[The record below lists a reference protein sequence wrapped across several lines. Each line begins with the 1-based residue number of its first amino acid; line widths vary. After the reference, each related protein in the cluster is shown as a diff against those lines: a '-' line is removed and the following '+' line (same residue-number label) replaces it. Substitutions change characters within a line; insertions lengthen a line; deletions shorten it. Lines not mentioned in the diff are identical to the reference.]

1 MAQFSGSTYSAAVDE
16 SKRLIA
22 LAMLGITKYDFDKTT
37 NKLTL
42 YMQDGTVVEAAL
54 TADSSSGTV
63 GEAVKGKCIAPWK
76 SEETYQKD
84 VSLVIYNGYIYS
96 CSVTNN
102 DAVFTESHWTKLADN
117 FDELSVDD
125 VKAFLNLTPEEISKL
140 SDIISTEIRLDK
152 TFSSSDTYTR
162 IQAAIDTAKEYTNN
176 QLGKAVKPAYKVV
189 SSTSEVTETGYF
201 YLISNGT
208 NYDMYVL
215 SSDGSVVSLGTSEV
229 DLSNYYTKTEVNNDF
244 LKKTDATSTYATIT
258 TVDGK
263 VDNTDIVDNL
273 TSTDTNKPLSANQ
286 GKVLKDE
293 VDKKANDSDVV
304 KKTDIVTTI
313 DNTST
318 DDTIPSTKA
327 VYDKI
332 NPIVIKSI
340 STSYDSDTIE
350 NYLETITPNTDVLF
364 VSNSTTGELVTLT
377 GQHLFLIEYRKVE
390 NLFLQRAYQARDGK
404 LIACRSKNW
413 WNNTWG
419 TWQKVC
425 TTKVADVPVT
435 NITTNLVSTKVAL
448 DNSDSYATYYVKSGI
463 CYVTIWS
470 LRLIEACSVETIF
483 NGLPKSTIGV
493 TCPLCNGVESFAQ
506 VFMSPNSGVIAFNAN
521 ASLVNKSGYCS
532 FSYPV
537 AES

>member
-1 MAQFSGSTYSAAVDE
+1 MELKRATKKIPSEQNLRLLSSLILSISA
-16 SKRLIA
+16 KQGA
-22 LAMLGITKYDFDKTT
+22 LEDR
-37 NKLTL
+37 
-42 YMQDGTVVEAAL
+42 
-54 TADSSSGTV
+54 
-63 GEAVKGKCIAPWK
+63 CIAPWK
-76 SEETYQKD
+76 SGETYQANISY
-84 VSLVIYNGYIYS
+84 VSNLGYIWL
-96 CSVTNN
+96 CKTTNN
-102 DAVFTESHWTKLADN
+102 DVDFSESKWIKMADN
-117 FDELSVDD
+117 ITELSKDD
-125 VKAFLNLTPEEISKL
+125 ISALINLSPQEISKL

-215 SSDGSVVSLGTSEV
+215 GADGQVVSLGTSEV
-229 DLSNYYTKTEVNNDF
+229 DLSNYYTKTEVDNDF
-244 LKKTDATSTYATIT
+244 LKKSDAASTYATIT

-263 VDNTDIVDNL
+263 VDKTNILSTLDSSATDDQVYSAKVVNTEL
-273 TSTDTNKPLSANQ
+273 
-286 GKVLKDE
+286 
-293 VDKKANDSDVV
+293 DKKANNDDVV
-304 KKTDIVTTI
+304 KKTDVSTTI
-313 DNTST
+313 NNRSTNDTVPTSLAVRNAILGMGVTDNTT
-318 DDTIPSTKA
+318 YGDDILYFPCGIYKIVNNATAATLKNLPISSA
-327 VYDKI
+327 GLLQVYSI
-332 NPIVIKSI
+332 NSHN
-340 STSYDSDTIE
+340 SD
-350 NYLETITPNTDVLF
+350 L
-364 VSNSTTGELVTLT
+364 LT
-377 GQHLFLIEYRKVE
+377 GTYTYRMYVFIPIGK
-390 NLFLQRAYQARDGK
+390 RDMYVRNIDSG
-404 LIACRSKNW
+404 
-413 WNNTWG
+413 NTAGVFTTDTGW
-419 TWQKVC
+419 KRLC
-425 TTKVADVPVT
+425 TTSVSDVPVT

-448 DNSDSYATYYVKSGI
+448 DNSDSYATYYVKSGT

>member
-1 MAQFSGSTYSAAVDE
+1 MARFSGGTYSAAVDE

-54 TADSSSGTV
+54 TADSSSGTA
-63 GEAVKGKCIAPWK
+63 GEAVEGKCIAPWK
-76 SEETYQKD
+76 AGETYQKD
-84 VSLVIYNGYIYS
+84 VSFVIYNGYIYF

-102 DAVFTESHWTKLADN
+102 DATFTESHWTKLADN
-117 FDELSVDD
+117 FDELSVED
-125 VKAFLNLTPEEISKL
+125 VKAFLNLTPQEISKL
-140 SDIISTEIRLDK
+140 SDIISKEIRLDK
-152 TFSSSDTYTR
+152 TFSSSDTYMR

-208 NYDMYVL
+208 NFDMYVL
-215 SSDGSVVSLGTSEV
+215 SADGSVVSLGTSEV
-229 DLSNYYTKTEVNNDF
+229 DLSNHYTKTETDNDF
-244 LKKTDATSTYATIT
+244 LKKSDATSTYATIT

-263 VDNTDIVDNL
+263 VDKTDIVDNL
-273 TSTDTNKPLSANQ
+273 TATDTNKPLSANQ

-293 VDKKANDSDVV
+293 VDLKANDSDVV

-313 DNTST
+313 DKTST
-318 DDTIPSTKA
+318 DDKIPTAKA
-327 VYDKI
+327 IYNNPKNKI
-332 NPIVIKSI
+332 PELSKGTDIFAYADSI
-340 STSYDSDTIE
+340 EEYV
-350 NYLETITPNTDVLF
+350 TITVKLMNGVNCPYGENAN
-364 VSNSTTGELVTLT
+364 NSDFYYTIINMPSVNYKR
-377 GQHLFLIEYRKVE
+377 IVAYDIRKNDMYMNIKHV
-390 NLFLQRAYQARDGK
+390 
-404 LIACRSKNW
+404 
-413 WNNTWG
+413 TWG
-419 TWQKVC
+419 TWQRVC
-425 TTKVADVPVT
+425 TTSVEDVPVT

-448 DNSDSYATYYVKSGI
+448 DNSDSYATYYVKSGT